1 MNRDSGAPVHD
12 FVIVNARI
20 CDGLGSALKPGSLA
34 VKDGRISAIG
44 DEVGDEVGRGR
55 EQIDAGGLVLAPGII
70 DTHTHYD
77 AQVTWDPTLRPSPAL
92 GVTTVV
98 MGNCGFTIAPCRA
111 ADRELTM
118 RNLVRVEGMSL
129 DAMQEGI
136 QWRFES
142 FPEYMDMIAEAGVVP
157 NLAAFVGHSSVRTYV
172 LGEDAPRRAATAA
185 EIDRMCAI
193 VRGAMQAGA
202 IGFATSTSPSHNGA
216 SGDPMPSR
224 LADDDELRALVGV
237 LGEVG
242 RGIFML
248 TKGGGTS
255 IAFLES
261 LAAET
266 ARPVMVAALLHNSTN
281 PDGVF
286 AELDQISAGR
296 ERGHKLYGQVSCCP
310 LTMEFTLRAPYPLEG
325 IGAWA
330 PALTAAPDEVAGILA
345 DTGFRDAVERDLSE
359 PASVRLFNGEWHKL
373 RVLEV
378 ANAQNRRFEG
388 RSVAEIAAEE
398 GKRPLDWML
407 DLALAEDLRTT
418 FIAVLLNSDE
428 SAVARLINHP
438 ASAVALSDAGAH
450 LSFFCDAGF
459 GLHLLGY
466 WVRER
471 QAMSLGEGVRRL
483 TSEPADIYGI
493 RDRGRLSVG
502 AHADLLLFD
511 PECVGRGPSRREFD
525 LPAGAA
531 RLTTDAIGV
540 HGVWV
545 NGTRVVDENGQ
556 QGDGRGSGQKPGQL
570 LREFTS

>member
-1 MNRDSGAPVHD
+1 MKRRAGVDMHD
-12 FVIVNARI
+12 LVITNARI
-20 CDGLGSALKPGSLA
+20 CDGLGSAIVPGNLA
-34 VKDGRISAIG
+34 VRDGRISALG
-44 DEVGDEVGRGR
+44 DDVGSGR
-55 EQIDAGGLVLAPGII
+55 EVVDAGGMVLAPGIV

-77 AQVTWDPTLRPSPAL
+77 AQITWDPMLAPSPAL

-129 DAMQEGI
+129 DAMHAGI

-142 FPEYMDMIAEAGVVP
+142 FPEYLDAIAEKGMGP
-157 NLAAFVGHSSVRTYV
+157 NVAAFIGHSSVRTYV
-172 LGEDAPRRAATAA
+172 LGADAPRRAATAD
-185 EIDRMCAI
+185 EIQQMRAI
-193 VRGAMQAGA
+193 VREAMDTGA

-216 SGDPMPSR
+216 DGDPMPSR
-224 LADDDELRALVGV
+224 LADDDEMRALVSV
-237 LGEVG
+237 LGERK

-255 IAFLES
+255 IPFLES
-261 LAAET
+261 LAAENS
-266 ARPVMVAALLHNSTN
+266 RPVMIAALLHNSTN
-281 PDGVF
+281 PEGVF
-286 AELDQISAGR
+286 AELDQISQGR
-296 ERGHKLYGQVSCCP
+296 ERGHRLYGQVSCCP

-325 IGAWA
+325 IAAWS
-330 PALTAAPDEVAGILA
+330 PALTAAPQAVPGILA
-345 DTGFRDAVERDLSE
+345 DAAFRDAVERDLSE
-359 PASVRLFNGEWHKL
+359 PASVRLFNGEWQKL

-378 ANAQNRRFEG
+378 CKPENRRFEG

-418 FIAVLLNSDE
+418 FVAVLLNSDD
-428 SAVARLINHP
+428 SAVARLLTHP
-438 ASAVALSDAGAH
+438 ASAIALSDAGAH

-471 QAMSLGEGVRRL
+471 HAMSLAEGVRRL
-483 TSEPADIYGI
+483 TSEPAEIFGI
-493 RDRGRLSVG
+493 RHRGRLSVG

-511 PECVGRGPSRREFD
+511 PLRVDRGPSRRVFD
-525 LPAGAA
+525 LPAGAP
-531 RLTTDAIGV
+531 RLTTDAVGV
-540 HGVWV
+540 LGVWV
-545 NGTRVVDENGQ
+545 NGTRIVDENGARS
-556 QGDGRGSGQKPGQL
+556 DAPRPGRL
-570 LREFTS
+570 LREFAC

>member
-1 MNRDSGAPVHD
+1 MHD
-12 FVIVNARI
+12 LVITNARI
-20 CDGLGSALKPGSLA
+20 CDGLGSALRPGSLG
-34 VKDGRISAIG
+34 VKDGRISALG
-44 DEVGDEVGRGR
+44 EDVGSGR
-55 EQIDAGGLVLAPGII
+55 ESFDAGGLVLAPGIV

-77 AQVTWDPTLRPSPAL
+77 AQITWDPSLNPSPAL

-98 MGNCGFTIAPCRA
+98 MGNCGFAIAPCRA
-111 ADRELTM
+111 ADRDLTM

-129 DAMQEGI
+129 DAMHAGI

-142 FPEYMDMIAEAGVVP
+142 FPEYMDMIAESGVVP
-157 NLAAFVGHSSVRTYV
+157 NLAAFVGHSAVRTYV
-172 LGEDAPRRAATAA
+172 LGDDAPRRQATVD
-185 EIDRMCAI
+185 EIAQMCAI
-193 VRGAMQAGA
+193 VREAMDAGA

-216 SGDPMPSR
+216 SGEPMPSR
-224 LADDDELRALVGV
+224 LANDEELRALVGV
-237 LGEVG
+237 LGEAE

-255 IAFLES
+255 IPFLES

-266 ARPVMVAALLHNSTN
+266 SRPVMIAALLHNSTN

-286 AELDQISAGR
+286 QELDQIRDAR

-310 LTMEFTLRAPYPLEG
+310 LTMEFTLAAPYPLEG
-325 IGAWA
+325 IAAWS
-330 PALTAAPDEVAGILA
+330 PALTAAPGDLPGILA
-345 DTGFRDAVERDLSE
+345 DTGFRDSVEGDLSE
-359 PASVRLFNGEWHKL
+359 PAPVRLFNGEWHKL

-378 ANAQNRRFEG
+378 VKPENRCFEG
-388 RSVAEIAAEE
+388 HDVAELAAAE

-407 DLALAEDLRTT
+407 DLALEENLRTT
-418 FIAVLLNSDE
+418 FVAVLLNSDD
-428 SAVARLINHP
+428 SAVAKLLTHP
-438 ASAVALSDAGAH
+438 ASAIALSDAGAH

-471 QAMSLGEGVRRL
+471 QVMSLEEGVRRL

-511 PECVGRGPSRREFD
+511 PQRVARGSSRRVFD
-525 LPAGAA
+525 LPAGAP
-531 RLTTDAIGV
+531 RLTSDAIGV

-545 NGTRVVDENGQ
+545 NGTRVVDDNGVSS
-556 QGDGRGSGQKPGQL
+556 DGAGPGQRPGQL
-570 LREFTS
+570 LREFAS

>member
-1 MNRDSGAPVHD
+1 MNARAGADMHD
-12 FVIVNARI
+12 FVIINARI
-20 CDGLGSALKPGSLA
+20 CDGLGSAIVPGDLA
-34 VKDGRISAIG
+34 VKDGCISALG
-44 DEVGDEVGRGR
+44 DHVGGGR
-55 EQIDAGGLVLAPGII
+55 EMIDAGGMVLAPGIV

-77 AQVTWDPTLRPSPAL
+77 AQITWDPLLAPSPAL

-129 DAMQEGI
+129 DAMHAGV

-142 FPEYMDMIAEAGVVP
+142 FPEYMDAIAEKGTGP
-157 NLAAFVGHSSVRTYV
+157 NVAAFVGHSSVRTYV
-172 LGEDAPRRAATAA
+172 LGDDAPRRAATAD
-185 EIDRMCAI
+185 EIEQMCAI
-193 VRGAMQAGA
+193 VGEAMDTGA

-216 SGDPMPSR
+216 DGDPMPSR

-237 LGEVG
+237 LGERK

-255 IAFLES
+255 IPFLES
-261 LAAET
+261 LAAENS
-266 ARPVMVAALLHNSTN
+266 RPVMIAALLHNSTD

-286 AELDQISAGR
+286 RELDRISEGR
-296 ERGHKLYGQVSCCP
+296 QRGHRLYGQVSCCP
-310 LTMEFTLRAPYPLEG
+310 LTMEFTLRAPYPFEG
-325 IGAWA
+325 IAAWS
-330 PALTAAPDEVAGILA
+330 PALTAAPDAVPGILA
-345 DTGFRDAVERDLSE
+345 DTGFRDAVEGDLNE
-359 PASVRLFNGEWHKL
+359 PAAVRLFNGEWQKL

-378 ANAQNRRFEG
+378 CKPENRRFEG

-418 FIAVLLNSDE
+418 FVAVLLNSDD
-428 SAVARLINHP
+428 SAVARLLTHP
-438 ASAVALSDAGAH
+438 ASAIALSDAGAH

-471 QAMSLGEGVRRL
+471 QAMSLEEGVRRL

-493 RDRGRLSVG
+493 RHRGRLSVG

-511 PECVGRGPSRREFD
+511 PLRVDRGPSRRVFD

-531 RLTTDAIGV
+531 RLTTDAVGV
-540 HGVWV
+540 LGVWV
-545 NGTRVVDENGQ
+545 NGTRIVDENGAL
-556 QGDGRGSGQKPGQL
+556 GHGPGPGQL
-570 LREFTS
+570 LREFAC

>member
-1 MNRDSGAPVHD
+1 MHD
-12 FVIVNARI
+12 FVIKNVRI
-20 CDGLGSALKPGSLA
+20 CDGLGSAIVPGALA
-34 VKDGRISAIG
+34 VANGRIAAIG
-44 DEVGDEVGRGR
+44 KDVGNAREVV
-55 EQIDAGGLVLAPGII
+55 DAGGLVLAPGIV

-77 AQVTWDPTLRPSPAL
+77 AQITWDPWLAPSPAL

-111 ADRELTM
+111 HDRDLTM

-129 DAMQEGI
+129 DAMQAGI
-136 QWRFES
+136 RWQFES
-142 FPEYMDMIAEAGVVP
+142 FPEYLDMIEERGMALNV
-157 NLAAFVGHSSVRTYV
+157 AAFVGHSSIRTYV
-172 LGEDAPRRAATAA
+172 LGEDAPKRAATAG
-185 EIDRMCAI
+185 EIEQMGAI
-193 VRGAMQAGA
+193 VREAMDAGA

-224 LADDDELRALVGV
+224 LADDDELEALVGV
-237 LGEVG
+237 LGELG

-255 IAFLES
+255 IEFLES
-261 LAAET
+261 LAART

-286 AELDQISAGR
+286 DELDRICAAR
-296 ERGHKLYGQVSCCP
+296 ERGHRLYGQVSCCP
-310 LTMEFTLRAPYPLEG
+310 LTMEFTLRAPYPFEG
-325 IGAWA
+325 IAAWS
-330 PALTAAPDEVAGILA
+330 PALTAAPEALAGVLA
-345 DTGFRDAVERDLSE
+345 DADFRNAVERDLAT
-359 PASVRLFNGEWHKL
+359 PAPVRLFNGEWHKL

-378 ANAQNRRFEG
+378 LEPEHRRFEG

-398 GKRPLDWML
+398 GRRPLDWML
-407 DLALAEDLRTT
+407 DLALAENLQTT
-418 FIAVLLNSDE
+418 FVAVLLNSDT
-428 SAVARLINHP
+428 SAVAKVLTHP
-438 ASAVALSDAGAH
+438 ASAIALSDAGAH

-459 GLHLLGY
+459 GLHLLGH

-471 QAMSLGEGVRRL
+471 RAMSLEEGIRRL
-483 TSEPADIYGI
+483 TSEPAEIYGI
-493 RDRGRLSVG
+493 RDRGHLAVG

-511 PECVGRGPSRREFD
+511 PHTVDRGPSRRVFD

-545 NGTRVVDENGQ
+545 NGVRIVDE
-556 QGDGRGSGQKPGQL
+556 DGVERSDARSGQL
-570 LREFTS
+570 LREFAS

>member
-1 MNRDSGAPVHD
+1 MKRRAGVDMHD
-12 FVIVNARI
+12 LVITNARI
-20 CDGLGSALKPGSLA
+20 CDGLGSAIVPGNLA
-34 VKDGRISAIG
+34 VRDGRISALG
-44 DEVGDEVGRGR
+44 DDVGSGR
-55 EQIDAGGLVLAPGII
+55 EVVDAGGMVLAPGIV

-77 AQVTWDPTLRPSPAL
+77 AQITWDPMLAPSPGL

-129 DAMQEGI
+129 DAMHAGI

-142 FPEYMDMIAEAGVVP
+142 FPEYLDAIAEKGMGP
-157 NLAAFVGHSSVRTYV
+157 NVAAFIGHSSVRTYV
-172 LGEDAPRRAATAA
+172 LGADAPRRAATAD
-185 EIDRMCAI
+185 EIQQMRAI
-193 VRGAMQAGA
+193 VREAMDTGA

-216 SGDPMPSR
+216 DGDPMPSR
-224 LADDDELRALVGV
+224 LADDDEMRALVSV
-237 LGEVG
+237 LGERK

-255 IAFLES
+255 IPFLES
-261 LAAET
+261 LAAENS
-266 ARPVMVAALLHNSTN
+266 RPVMIAALLHNSTN
-281 PDGVF
+281 PEGVF
-286 AELDQISAGR
+286 AELDQISQGR
-296 ERGHKLYGQVSCCP
+296 ERGHRLYGQVSCCP

-325 IGAWA
+325 IAAWS
-330 PALTAAPDEVAGILA
+330 PALTAAPQAVPGILA
-345 DTGFRDAVERDLSE
+345 DAAFRNAVERDLSE
-359 PASVRLFNGEWHKL
+359 PASVRLFNGEWQKL

-378 ANAQNRRFEG
+378 CKPENRRFEG

-418 FIAVLLNSDE
+418 FVAVLLNSDD
-428 SAVARLINHP
+428 SAVARLLTHP
-438 ASAVALSDAGAH
+438 ASAIALSDAGAH

-471 QAMSLGEGVRRL
+471 HAMSLAEGVRRL
-483 TSEPADIYGI
+483 TSEPAEIFGI
-493 RDRGRLSVG
+493 RHRGRLSVG

-511 PECVGRGPSRREFD
+511 PLRVDRGPSRRVFD
-525 LPAGAA
+525 LPAGAP
-531 RLTTDAIGV
+531 RLTTDAVGV
-540 HGVWV
+540 LGVWV
-545 NGTRVVDENGQ
+545 NGTRIVDENGARS
-556 QGDGRGSGQKPGQL
+556 DAPRPGRL
-570 LREFTS
+570 LREFAC